1 MLHIVDAYRTV
12 ATNGPQGRSA
22 SDVVLTKAL
31 FASPDIVAVDTAA
44 GKFFTQVNTGIR
56 FEDIEHIPDGQKLG
70 LGTMDLESIN
80 IKRVRL

>member
-1 MLHIVDAYRTV
+1 V

-44 GKFFTQVNTGIR
+44 GKFFTQINKSIR
-56 FEDIEHIPDGQKLG
+56 FENIEHIPDGQALG

-80 IKRVRL
+80 VKRVKL